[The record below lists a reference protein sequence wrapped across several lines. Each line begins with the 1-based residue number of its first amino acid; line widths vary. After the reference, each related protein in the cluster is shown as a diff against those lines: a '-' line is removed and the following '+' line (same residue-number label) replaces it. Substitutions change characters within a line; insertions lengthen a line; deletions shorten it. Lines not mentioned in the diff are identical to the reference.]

1 MADRMSDRLG
11 NWMEQRL
18 LRRFGEIADRAA
30 TDGLS
35 GSDRTRALAFRQR
48 IDRALREAEDSRAGA
63 PELPP
68 HADWWWRPDFCRFA
82 LPSPGVLASGPE
94 TRLSE
99 DLRIFHDCPLGEVI
113 ARQSRNH
120 RDSGG
125 RDFGLTVDI
134 YRFGGSYLS
143 LVVEVPEEAV
153 QALRNRHV
161 IRLDMRLETE
171 RPTEALARLNILHG
185 PNTERIVRDLR
196 LTGLRETVD
205 FDLAVTR
212 IDTARTRRMWI
223 DLIFE
228 RPEMNALA
236 ITDLALVRRPRA
248 EI

>member
-1 MADRMSDRLG
+1 MGDRFDS
-11 NWMEQRL
+11 WMERRL
-18 LRRFGEIADRAA
+18 LRRWSDVADRAA
-30 TDGLS
+30 TEGLS
-35 GSDRTRALAFRQR
+35 GSDRTRALALRQR
-48 IDRALREAEDSRAGA
+48 IDRALREGEKARTVS

-82 LPSPGVLASGPE
+82 LPSPGVLASGAE

-99 DLRIFHDCPLGEVI
+99 NLRIFHDCALGEVI
-113 ARQSRNH
+113 VRQSRNH
-120 RDSGG
+120 RDAGG
-125 RDFGLTVDI
+125 CDFGLNLDI
-134 YRFGGSYLS
+134 YQFSGSYLS
-143 LVVEVPEEAV
+143 LVVEVPEEAL

-185 PNTERIVRDLR
+185 PNTERIVRDLEM
-196 LTGLRETVD
+196 TGMRETVD

-228 RPEMNALA
+228 RPEMNALM

-248 EI
+248 EV